1 MIALHAA
8 HPSDILAT
16 LSQRAANS
24 RRVLARRPPRHR
36 PARALHHR
44 PAART
49 PCSTLRDCSRPP
61 PRGSSPSRT
70 TSAASWN
77 PASAPDRAT
86 ITPFGPASSRLAFND
101 ARPRPPPPPHAPQA
115 PGTFRLADFH
125 PDDPAF
131 VAGVRRIIEYIRAG
145 DVYQANLAH
154 RLSAPFSGSA
164 RALFHTWA
172 RAVSPLLGAYLEFD
186 LASTRCAILSASP
199 ELFLSF
205 DAHSRRVT
213 TRPMKGTR
221 PGTADPAELE
231 RSDKDAAELNMI
243 VDLMRNDLGRV
254 CSLGSVRV
262 DVPRAIERHGPS
274 SRGVLQATSTISGD
288 LRPGLDLADLLAAT
302 FPPGSV
308 TGAPK
313 VRAMQIIDELEP
325 VSRGP
330 YCGAIGL
337 IRPDGSAEFAVTI
350 RTALIQGTPGP
361 HPGTFS
367 HATLDYSVG
376 AGIVADSDPDSEWQ
390 ETLVKAAG
398 FFAAAGCP
406 QQPSA

>member
-1 MIALHAA
+1 MHAA
-8 HPSDILAT
+8 HPSDILDTLARWSAHLPAACWLGAHPAIAAPAQTITAPPRDALPTLRRLLAHPAAT
-16 LSQRAANS
+16 WLVALSYDIGRVLEPSIGPGPRDDRAWPGLVALRLDDAPPPAAN
-24 RRVLARRPPRHR
+24 APP
-36 PARALHHR
+36 
-44 PAART
+44 
-49 PCSTLRDCSRPP
+49 
-61 PRGSSPSRT
+61 
-70 TSAASWN
+70 
-77 PASAPDRAT
+77 
-86 ITPFGPASSRLAFND
+86 
-101 ARPRPPPPPHAPQA
+101 APQT
-115 PGTFRLADFH
+115 PGSFSVADFN
-125 PDDPAF
+125 PNEPAF

-172 RAVSPLLGAYLEFD
+172 RAVTPLLGAYLEFD
-186 LASTRCAILSASP
+186 LSSTRCAILSASP

-262 DVPRAIERHGPS
+262 DIPRAIERHGPS

-288 LRPGLDLADLLAAT
+288 LRPGLDLADLLSAT

-337 IRPDGSAEFAVTI
+337 IRPDGSAEFSVTI
-350 RTALIQGTPGP
+350 RTALIQGAPGP
-361 HPGTFS
+361 HPGTFA

-398 FFAAAGCP
+398 FFAATRGP
-406 QQPSA
+406 QHTGA